1 MGRPHLH
8 ATPWLPVML
17 VAPWLTSYVA
27 PWLPSLLP
35 TAIVPWAVTVR
46 LPGTLTPTHSTGI
59 PDDRVRRV
67 RLLADQATDASL
79 RCHEF
84 YIEQDIGGADTGS
97 VLWSGS
103 VVLAALLRR
112 RAAAWGLRAGS
123 SVLELGAGLGLVSI
137 TASCLGASVVATD
150 GDEAILPMMSRNV
163 LRNLGGSDGEVDV
176 RRLWWGDVPAAQTL
190 GTFDFVVGSDLV
202 YGSDSFHVGDDA
214 RLASFAQLLCTMWL
228 LSDANTTLVLA
239 YRERR
244 AVESQFF
251 DGLWEGFE
259 PERPPESLALA
270 GVPEAN
276 GVRLY
281 TFRRRQRLIAAG
293 QNAAL
298 PSYCTSVS
306 QQ

>member
-1 MGRPHLH
+1 MSFTGHLSEYR
-8 ATPWLPVML
+8 L
-17 VAPWLTSYVA
+17 V
-27 PWLPSLLP
+27 
-35 TAIVPWAVTVR
+35 
-46 LPGTLTPTHSTGI
+46 
-59 PDDRVRRV
+59 D
-67 RLLADQATDASL
+67 
-79 RCHEF
+79 
-84 YIEQDIGGADTGS
+84 S
-97 VLWSGS
+97 VW
-103 VVLAALLRR
+103 
-112 RAAAWGLRAGS
+112 
-123 SVLELGAGLGLVSI
+123 
-137 TASCLGASVVATD
+137 T
-150 GDEAILPMMSRNV
+150 
-163 LRNLGGSDGEVDV
+163 
-176 RRLWWGDVPAAQTL
+176 
-190 GTFDFVVGSDLV
+190 
-202 YGSDSFHVGDDA
+202 
-214 RLASFAQLLCTMWL
+214 WL

-298 PSYCTSVS
+298 PSYCTSMS